1 MSLILTLFKYATIEG
16 GRKDASKK
24 EAELGNQASHI
35 SEMVNKLK
43 KEGRKEDSIF
53 ALKMVS
59 VWISARF
66 TQQKMVEFLTDSIK
80 YGIDP
85 STSNWYSRLVSM
97 EKKNLQDMAK
107 LAVANFE
114 LYNEILGCK
123 LTEQDL
129 NNFKKL
135 ADGK

>member
-1 MSLILTLFKYATIEG
+1 MSLILTSFKYATIED

-24 EAELGNQASHI
+24 EAELRNQATHFF
-35 SEMVNKLK
+35 EVANKLK
-43 KEGRKEDSIF
+43 EEERKEDSMF
-53 ALKMVS
+53 ALRMAS